1 MPIYE
6 YACDNCRTLLSFF
19 SRRVNATAT
28 PSCPKCGK
36 PVRKQVSLFT
46 AGRGGVSDADPLGI
60 GDDGLDEDFPDT
72 PDFDPGDEK
81 VAGAIAAMGDR
92 LDRLDPNN
100 TVEAAKTLNEFA
112 ARSGVKFGKGVMDA
126 LGRIAAGDDSE
137 ASQRQLADAIE
148 SGHLLDDV
156 RKMAKSKSDP
166 ETYVRDPTLYDM

>member
-6 YACDNCRTLLSFF
+6 FACDNCRTLLSFF

-46 AGRGGVSDADPLGI
+46 AGRSGSDADPLGI
-60 GDDGLDEDFPDT
+60 GDDCLDEDFPDT
-72 PDFDPGDEK
+72 PDFDPGDERI
-81 VAGAIAAMGDR
+81 AGAIAAMGDR
-92 LDRLDPNN
+92 LDRIDPSN

-112 ARSGVKFGKGVMDA
+112 ARSGVKFGKDIMGA

-148 SGHLLDDV
+148 KGHLLDDV
-156 RKMAKSKSDP
+156 RKMAKRGLDP